1 MAKTEHNCKDAHC
14 ALHGSLS
21 THGRSFVGTVI
32 NSKMQRTAN
41 VEWARTRTIHK
52 FERTATERS
61 RVKAHNPDCLSAK
74 KGDLVKIQECK
85 PLSKTKTFVITEIL
99 GQNIAYLARERLL
112 EEAKMPVKK
121 EEKEEAV
128 EAEQ

>member
-1 MAKTEHNCKDAHC
+1 MTKTENKCGDAHC
-14 ALHGSLS
+14 AVHGSLS
-21 THGRSFVGTVI
+21 THGRTFTGTVI
-32 NSKMQRTAN
+32 NSKMQRTAT
-41 VEWARTRTIHK
+41 VEWSRTRTIHK

-74 KGDLVKIQECK
+74 KGDIVRIQECK

-112 EEAKMPVKK
+112 AEAKKPVK
-121 EEKEEAV
+121 EEDKNAEEQ
-128 EAEQ
+128 EA